1 MIFTSYFAKLREIP
15 PGVVP
20 IAICRYA
27 PKWYDGLTYKALAPP
42 LHLLNAWNGG
52 GITEKGYIRVYET
65 EVLNNLSP
73 NAVVYELTKMADG
86 RDVVLLCYEKA
97 SDFCHRHLVAD
108 WFNRAGYECEEMCIF
123 RRNLL

>member
-1 MIFTSYFAKLREIP
+1 MAAE
-15 PGVVP
+15 
-20 IAICRYA
+20 
-27 PKWYDGLTYKALAPP
+27 
-42 LHLLNAWNGG
+42 LLK
-52 GITEKGYIRVYET
+52 KGYIRVYET

-86 RDVVLLCYEKA
+86 HDVVLLCYEKA